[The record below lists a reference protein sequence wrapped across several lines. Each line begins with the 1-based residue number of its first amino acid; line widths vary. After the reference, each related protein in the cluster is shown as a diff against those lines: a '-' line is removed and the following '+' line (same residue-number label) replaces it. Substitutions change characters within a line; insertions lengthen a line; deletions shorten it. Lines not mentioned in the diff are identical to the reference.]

1 MRDKNYITKDDIR
14 EVSISR
20 DKAKL
25 IKDALKIVDELAEY
39 DIDDM
44 SGYDKENLEEL
55 IDNAIKIKKNRHWK
69 LT

>member
-14 EVSISR
+14 EVSVSR